1 VRNARFHNGDPVDAE
16 AVRYSFER
24 GLRLNKGVAW
34 MLKDVL

>member
-1 VRNARFHNGDPVDAE
+1 MRNARFHNGDPVDAE